1 MGVSVTQQSLTKQF
15 KQNNA
20 LLWDYFKS
28 VAIEDGNKYIFSQNE
43 SSFEAKG
50 SDYTLYFACRF

>member
-1 MGVSVTQQSLTKQF
+1 MLKYFNFPSHDQLNMGVSVTQQSLTKQF

-28 VAIEDGNKYIFSQNE
+28 VAIEDGNKYIFSQN
-43 SSFEAKG
+43 
-50 SDYTLYFACRF
+50 